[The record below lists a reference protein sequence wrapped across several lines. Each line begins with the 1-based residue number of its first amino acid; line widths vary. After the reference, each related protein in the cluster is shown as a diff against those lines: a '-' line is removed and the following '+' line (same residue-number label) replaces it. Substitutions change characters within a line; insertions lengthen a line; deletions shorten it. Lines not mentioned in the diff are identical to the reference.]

1 MVTVLVLGG
10 AGIVGSVAVRDLV
23 ASKEIER
30 VVVGDINLE
39 GAREVA
45 NGAGA
50 GKASAVKIDVAQADA
65 LAAGMRGCD
74 VVLNCAWYE
83 FNLDVMRSAMAA
95 SVDLVDLGGL
105 YHMTRKQLALDP
117 EVRKAGITIV
127 PGCGEDPGITN
138 VMARHAA
145 DAMDEVKSIHIRDGD
160 RDLSPGPPTIKFSV
174 RTMLD
179 EFTMDAVVFEGG
191 KHRTIPPLSRKEVV
205 TFPAPVGEMECYTT
219 LHSELA
225 TLPTTIGKGVEDV
238 DFMIS
243 EPHDLFQVLRD
254 YGLLSTEAFDAGGI
268 ELRPKDVVATILSR
282 LQSRAMGEGKPDD
295 ATCIQVQTEG
305 WKDGRPIARTLH
317 AIDRGRPGGVHA
329 MAHLTGVAASIGAQ
343 LVGRGKVGGPGVVP
357 PEAAFDPGL
366 FLRELRKR
374 GVELGGLD
382 GYIGVSPNK
391 VRDAHR

>member
-39 GAREVA
+39 GARDVA
-45 NGAGA
+45 KGAGA
-50 GKASAVKIDVAQADA
+50 SKASAVKLDVAQADA
-65 LAAGMRGCD
+65 LVAGMRGCD

-83 FNLDVMRSAMAA
+83 FNLDVMRAAMAA

-105 YHMTRKQLALDP
+105 YHMTRKQLALEA
-117 EVRKAGITIV
+117 EVKGAGITVV

-145 DAMDEVKSIHIRDGD
+145 DAMDGVDSIRIRDGD
-160 RDLSPGPPTIKFSV
+160 RDLRPGPPTIKFSV

-191 KHRTIPPLSRKEVV
+191 KHRTIPPLSRKELV
-205 TFPAPVGEMECYTT
+205 TFPAPLGKMECYTT

-225 TLPTTIGKGVEDV
+225 TLPTHIGKGVGHV

-243 EPHDLFQVLRD
+243 EPYDLFRILHD
-254 YGLLSTEAFDAGGI
+254 YGFLSSEAFDAGGFKV
-268 ELRPKDVVATILSR
+268 RPKDVVATILSR
-282 LQSRAMGEGKPDD
+282 LQARVTGGEDPGD
-295 ATCIQVQTEG
+295 ATCVQVEVEG
-305 WKDGRPIARTLH
+305 RKAGRPIRRILH
-317 AIDRGRPGGVHA
+317 ALDRGRPGGVHA

-343 LVGRGKVGGPGVVP
+343 LVGKGKVGGPGVVP
-357 PEAAFDPGL
+357 PELAFDPAL
-366 FLRELRKR
+366 FLRELGKR
-374 GVELGGLD
+374 DVELGGLD
-382 GYIGVSPNK
+382 DRVGV
-391 VRDAHR
+391 

>member
-23 ASKEIER
+23 ASKEIDR

-45 NGAGA
+45 RGAAA
-50 GKASAVKIDVAQADA
+50 GKASAVKLDVAQADT
-65 LAAGMRGCD
+65 LAEGMRGCD

-117 EVRKAGITIV
+117 EVRRAGITIV

-145 DAMDEVKSIHIRDGD
+145 DTMDEVKSIRIRDGD

-205 TFPAPVGEMECYTT
+205 TFPPPVGRMECYTT
-219 LHSELA
+219 VHSELA

-243 EPHDLFQVLRD
+243 EPHDLFRVLTD
-254 YGLLSTEAFDAGGI
+254 YGLLSTEPFDAGGVK
-268 ELRPKDVVATILSR
+268 LTPRDAVATILSR
-282 LQSRAMGEGKPDD
+282 LQARATGEGKPGD
-295 ATCIQVQTEG
+295 ATCVQVVVEG
-305 WKDGRPIARTLH
+305 RKGGRPARRSPYAL
-317 AIDRGRPGGVHA
+317 ARGQPGGVHA

-343 LVGRGKVGGPGVVP
+343 LVGAGLVKGPGVVP
-357 PEAAFDPGL
+357 PESAFDPGL

-374 GVELGGLD
+374 EVGIGGLD
-382 GYIGVSPNK
+382 GRFAG
-391 VRDAHR
+391 